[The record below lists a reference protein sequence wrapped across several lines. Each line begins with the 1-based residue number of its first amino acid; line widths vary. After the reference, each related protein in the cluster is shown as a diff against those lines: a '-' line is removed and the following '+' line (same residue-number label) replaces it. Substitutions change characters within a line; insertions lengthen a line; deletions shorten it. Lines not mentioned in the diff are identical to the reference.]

1 MKYEKITE
9 HEDWKDGHDA
19 FRIWTVNKIKS
30 LEWEV
35 KEVKDEIRELKREK
49 G

>member
-1 MKYEKITE
+1 MKYEKITY

-19 FRIWTVNKIKS
+19 FRIWAKNKIES
-30 LEWEV
+30 IELEV
-35 KEVKDEIRELKREK
+35 KRLKDEDNNSS